1 MVVRIS
7 NILIYVSVLFFFFF
21 VSFYFNQGKKE
32 IDELKVKLQDM
43 KQLHELTLN
52 EFQSLKSDY
61 SDLSAEKV
69 FLTYGMQLV

>member
-1 MVVRIS
+1 MYLFSIS
-7 NILIYVSVLFFFFF
+7 FSLFLFF
-21 VSFYFNQGKKE
+21 FNQGKKE